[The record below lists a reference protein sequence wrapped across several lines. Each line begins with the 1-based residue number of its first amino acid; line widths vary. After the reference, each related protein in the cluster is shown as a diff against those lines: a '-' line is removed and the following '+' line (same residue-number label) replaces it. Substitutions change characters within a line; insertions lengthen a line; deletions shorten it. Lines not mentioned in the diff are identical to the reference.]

1 MHNKMKCACTH
12 THTHTHRAREKPH
25 IKGVSWMVHPSVSSS
40 SPQNLWKCALIWG
53 KKKRS
58 VSADIITLRISRCD
72 HPGLS
77 SCATNPTISVTRERR
92 RSQTEKKS
100 HVKTEARPEWC
111 SHKPRNAR
119 SHEKLQDAGRNFL
132 RAFGGNLFLDSNFWA
147 PQPQENKFLLF

>member
-1 MHNKMKCACTH
+1 MRLYTH
-12 THTHTHRAREKPH
+12 THTHTQSKRETTYKRSELNGTP
-25 IKGVSWMVHPSVSSS
+25 ICVFKLTPESVKMCTY
-40 SPQNLWKCALIWG
+40 LG
-53 KKKRS
+53 EKKKRS